1 MEAWDLLQ
9 KYDCQL
15 ILLPMKVVIELFHVW
30 ASLWWPLLIQ
40 LIQSFHL
47 HNQHHN
53 HFQSMYGILES
64 KAVESVSIENI

>member
-15 ILLPMKVVIELFHVW
+15 ILLPIEVVIELFHVW

-40 LIQSFHL
+40 LILSFHL
-47 HNQHHN
+47 HN
-53 HFQSMYGILES
+53 
-64 KAVESVSIENI
+64 